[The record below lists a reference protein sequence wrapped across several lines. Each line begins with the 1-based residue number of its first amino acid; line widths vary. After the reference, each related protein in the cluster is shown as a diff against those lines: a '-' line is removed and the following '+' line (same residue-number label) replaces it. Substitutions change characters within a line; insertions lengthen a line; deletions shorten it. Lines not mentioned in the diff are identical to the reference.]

1 MRDAQAFNILLA
13 ISSESDYY
21 FGFRKE
27 LTLYLI
33 FSDLHYFYAGEV
45 SRNESFRIQTVSL
58 FISVHHIFQ

>member
-1 MRDAQAFNILLA
+1 MRDAQAFNIVLV

-27 LTLYLI
+27 LTFYLS

-45 SRNESFRIQTVSL
+45 SRK
-58 FISVHHIFQ
+58 